1 MIINASF
8 SIAAFIRN
16 IFMFNSLKREIEGGL
31 GEAKKTATRCFA
43 VFLAL
48 IIIGIGLSATTL
60 KVNNDIRDEVRS
72 GNESLQSEM
81 QELAE
86 ANDEGR
92 AEREALQSEMHA
104 HLVEM
109 GDEVRS
115 GHESLQSEIQA
126 LAEANDEA
134 RAEHEAWQSE
144 MRKFFWMTYGLM
156 AVCTA
161 AIVTVVAFGVT
172 HIRKMEHRISGLE
185 QKPDDPLLTSGKRV
199 HHLRILSDSDSQ
211 AVRRTEG
218 SPPAHQEK
226 AR

>member
-1 MIINASF
+1 MIISASF

-16 IFMFNSLKREIEGGL
+16 IFMFNLLKREIEGGL
-31 GEAKKTATRCFA
+31 GEAKKMATRCFA

-92 AEREALQSEMHA
+92 AEREALQSEM
-104 HLVEM
+104 
-109 GDEVRS
+109 
-115 GHESLQSEIQA
+115 
-126 LAEANDEA
+126 
-134 RAEHEAWQSE
+134 
-144 MRKFFWMTYGLM
+144 RKFFWMTYGLM

-172 HIRKMEHRISGLE
+172 HIRKMEHRISRLE
-185 QKPDDPLLTSGKRV
+185 QKPDDPLLTFGKRV

>member
-1 MIINASF
+1 MIINTSF
-8 SIAAFIRN
+8 SIAAFIGN
-16 IFMFNSLKREIEGGL
+16 IFMFNSLKREIEGRL
-31 GEAKKTATRCFA
+31 VEAKKVATRCFA
-43 VFLAL
+43 VFLVL
-48 IIIGIGLSATTL
+48 IIIGLGLSAINL
-60 KVNNDIRDEVRS
+60 EVNNDIRNEVRS

-86 ANDEGR
+86 ANDEDR

-115 GHESLQSEIQA
+115 GNESLQSEIQA

-144 MRKFFWMTYGLM
+144 MRKFFWMMYGLV

-161 AIVTVVAFGVT
+161 AIVTVIAFGIA
-172 HIRKMEHRISGLE
+172 HIRKLEHRISELE
-185 QKPDDPLLTSGKRV
+185 QKPDDPMFTSGKKI

-211 AVRRTEG
+211 AVRRIEG
-218 SPPAHQEK
+218 SPSAHQEK

>member
-1 MIINASF
+1 MIINTSF
-8 SIAAFIRN
+8 SIAAFIGN
-16 IFMFNSLKREIEGGL
+16 IFMFNSLKREIEGRL
-31 GEAKKTATRCFA
+31 VEAKKVATRCFA
-43 VFLAL
+43 VFLVL
-48 IIIGIGLSATTL
+48 IIIGLGLSAISL

-72 GNESLQSEM
+72 GHESWQSEM
-81 QELAE
+81 QALSD
-86 ANDEGR
+86 ANDEDR
-92 AEREALQSEMHA
+92 AEREALQSE
-104 HLVEM
+104 
-109 GDEVRS
+109 
-115 GHESLQSEIQA
+115 IQV
-126 LAEANDEA
+126 LADSNDED

-144 MRKFFWMTYGLM
+144 MRKFFWMMYGLM

>member
-1 MIINASF
+1 
-8 SIAAFIRN
+8 
-16 IFMFNSLKREIEGGL
+16 MFNSLKREIEGRL
-31 GEAKKTATRCFA
+31 GEAKKVATRCFA

-48 IIIGIGLSATTL
+48 IIIGFGLSAINL

-72 GNESLQSEM
+72 GNESLQAEM

-86 ANDEGR
+86 ANDEDR

-109 GDEVRS
+109 GDGVRA
-115 GHESLQSEIQA
+115 GREAWQSEIQA
-126 LAEANDEA
+126 LAEANDED

-144 MRKFFWMTYGLM
+144 MRKFFLMMYGLV

-161 AIVTVVAFGVT
+161 AIVTVIAFGIA
-172 HIRKMEHRISGLE
+172 HIRKLKHRISELE

-218 SPPAHQEK
+218 RPPAHQEK

>member
-1 MIINASF
+1 MIISASF
-8 SIAAFIRN
+8 SIAAFIRS
-16 IFMFNSLKREIEGGL
+16 IFMFNSLKREIEGRL
-31 GEAKKTATRCFA
+31 GEAKKVATRCFA

-48 IIIGIGLSATTL
+48 IIIGIGLSAINL

-72 GNESLQSEM
+72 GNESLQAEM
-81 QELAE
+81 
-86 ANDEGR
+86 
-92 AEREALQSEMHA
+92 
-104 HLVEM
+104 
-109 GDEVRS
+109 
-115 GHESLQSEIQA
+115 QA
-126 LAEANDEA
+126 LAEANDED

-144 MRKFFWMTYGLM
+144 MRKFFLMMYGLV

-161 AIVTVVAFGVT
+161 AIVTVIAFGIA
-172 HIRKMEHRISGLE
+172 HIRKLEHRISELE

-218 SPPAHQEK
+218 RPPAHQEK